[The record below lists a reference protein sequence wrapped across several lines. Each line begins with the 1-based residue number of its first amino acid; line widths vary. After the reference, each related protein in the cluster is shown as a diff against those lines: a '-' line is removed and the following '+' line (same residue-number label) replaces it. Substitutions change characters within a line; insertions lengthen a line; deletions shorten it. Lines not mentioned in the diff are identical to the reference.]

1 MKKVCTPLFVSLCVL
16 GMMNLSSCFF
26 GGHGCTDPR
35 AINYDEAAKD
45 DDGSC
50 VYEDLEDQIDTE
62 KPEIE
67 ILLPTASQPI
77 SRTLDLH
84 FRLTDNEELRLLTFN
99 LSSDT
104 YGPGLY
110 YSTTR
115 EVRGEEDEVELTVNL
130 IDEPF
135 VGNHY
140 ILVTCV
146 DSAGN
151 TRERGLDFELTDTEG
166 PAIRQKIFT
175 QQVQQG
181 ESIELELAIEDPG
194 ALTYVRA
201 EFFASE
207 FASPPLFKFDEVENE
222 PFLPW
227 YDEQDFTYSF
237 STFNASAGP
246 FEIRIRAED
255 HSGNVTTVIYEGE
268 VQ

>member
-1 MKKVCTPLFVSLCVL
+1 MQRIKAVLFFLAAAVSI
-16 GMMNLSSCFF
+16 GYLSSCAFRAP
-26 GGHGCTDPR
+26 GCTDP
-35 AINYDEAAKD
+35 AALNFDPKAKN

-50 VYEDLEDQIDTE
+50 VYPDPNAGLDTE
-62 KPEIE
+62 KPEVE
-67 ILLPTASQPI
+67 ILLPNTSQAI

-84 FRLTDNEELRLLTFN
+84 FRLTDNQELGLLTFN

-110 YSTTR
+110 YSTSR
-115 EVRGEEDEVELTVNL
+115 EVRGEEDEVELTINL

-151 TRERGLDFELTDTEG
+151 TRERGMDFELTDTEG
-166 PAIRQKIFT
+166 PAIRQKSFT
-175 QQVQQG
+175 NQVAQG
-181 ESIELELAIEDPG
+181 ESVELQLAIEDPG

-201 EFFASE
+201 EFYASE
-207 FASPPLFKFDEVENE
+207 FASPPLFKFDEIENE

-237 STFNASAGP
+237 STFNASTGP
-246 FEIRIRAED
+246 FEIRVMAED
-255 HSGNVTTVIYEGE
+255 HSGNVTTITYEGV